1 MEKERKRSR
10 EERLNDYEVF
20 VAKFKPKKTTDDCY
34 TPPAVYDAVRGW
46 VDANVTPLSGRRVVR
61 PFYPGGDYESFD
73 YREGDIVLD
82 NPPFSILAKIRRFY
96 AARGID
102 YFLFAPGLTLFASAA
117 SEEECFIVTGESVT
131 YANGAQVPT
140 GFVTNCVGDG
150 TRIWVSPGLAQAL
163 RAVRPAKK
171 PARKVLLPPE
181 VVTSAR
187 IDHLAR
193 TGQDFK
199 VPAAECERV
208 GKLDSGHQLY
218 GQGYLISRRAAQ
230 ERLALETELF
240 ARELAEVEVLSLRE
254 EWRVIRLS
262 LPEGAR
268 RAADGE
274 KECATEGGKG

>member
-1 MEKERKRSR
+1 MEKKRRSR
-10 EERLNDYEVF
+10 EERLNDYEGF

-34 TPPAVYDAVRGW
+34 TPPAVYEAVRGW

-102 YFLFAPGLTLFASAA
+102 YFLFAPGLTLFSSPV

-131 YANGAQVPT
+131 YENGAQVPT
-140 GFVTNCVGDG
+140 GFVTNCVWDG
-150 TRIWVSPGLAQAL
+150 TRIWVSAGLSAAL
-163 RAVRPAKK
+163 RAVRPAKA
-171 PARKVLLPPE
+171 PARRVLLPPE
-181 VVTSAR
+181 VVTAAR

-193 TGQDFK
+193 TGRDFK
-199 VPAAECERV
+199 VPAAECESV
-208 GKLDSGHQLY
+208 GTLDSGHSLY
-218 GQGYLISRRAAQ
+218 GRGYLISRRAAQ

-240 ARELAEVEVLSLRE
+240 VRDLEERAELSLRE

-262 LPEGAR
+262 LPAGAR

-274 KECATEGGKG
+274 RLCDTEGRTG